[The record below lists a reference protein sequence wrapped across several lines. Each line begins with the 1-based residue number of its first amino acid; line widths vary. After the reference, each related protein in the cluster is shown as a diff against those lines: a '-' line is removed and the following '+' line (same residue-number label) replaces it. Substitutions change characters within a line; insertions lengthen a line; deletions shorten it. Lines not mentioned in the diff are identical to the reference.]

1 MTGVSGA
8 NSCWCCWVRT
18 MFCLY
23 NTTVAGSHHQLNG
36 YCRWNSWWVFFLS
49 CIIQLVEASCEF
61 QISQDP
67 KSFAKRRARH
77 IYTFIWEIVSDWF
90 IWHLRSSFNF
100 LSKNVSS
107 SWYTTRHM
115 GPFEH
120 LQRGN
125 LVRNPRHYLTWE
137 TGETGDHNCNAQ
149 WLQVGSA
156 LATLR
161 RSPAVPMYVF
171 MSGRILWP
179 KSIGIQ
185 GKRTAWP
192 SEAARVCARSMWE
205 SELIFSFVWIFLT
218 GLRQLMNE
226 ECYYHHLHNMVCIA
240 KSPTFALSGA
250 HQLTI
255 TARTGRLLH
264 LQFFYVL

>member
-1 MTGVSGA
+1 
-8 NSCWCCWVRT
+8 
-18 MFCLY
+18 
-23 NTTVAGSHHQLNG
+23 
-36 YCRWNSWWVFFLS
+36 
-49 CIIQLVEASCEF
+49 
-61 QISQDP
+61 
-67 KSFAKRRARH
+67 
-77 IYTFIWEIVSDWF
+77 
-90 IWHLRSSFNF
+90 
-100 LSKNVSS
+100 
-107 SWYTTRHM
+107 M

-120 LQRGN
+120 LQWGN

-161 RSPAVPMYVF
+161 RSPAVPMYVY

-205 SELIFSFVWIFLT
+205 SELIFSFVLIFLT

-226 ECYYHHLHNMVCIA
+226 ECYYHLHNMVCIA

-255 TARTGRLLH
+255 TARTSWRLH
-264 LQFFYVL
+264 LQFLLLYSSAQMVMTEVTWWPGPLVPTAVGVAERGLCSVLTTMQ